1 MDMPID
7 VLLLSKLIER
17 HGASLQLWV
26 RSCCDSPEDA
36 VQEAF
41 TRLATQDPV
50 PDNPVAWLFRVSRNV
65 ALKRRL
71 SDRRRR
77 DRELATAQA
86 EVVTARPD
94 PLEVADLQAAVVTL
108 ADELRGSRQGD
119 LIITSNRSKN
129 AKPFFKCSDHL
140 PVKPKHLFIW
150 NSDHLYPCLNWIK
163 KWSKEIEY
171 RPYF

>member
-65 ALKRRL
+65 AIKRRQ

-94 PLEVADLQAAVVTL
+94 PLEVADLQAAVAAL
-108 ADELRGSRQGD
+108 ADELREVLVARIWGQLTLEEIGQMCGISTATAFRRYREA
-119 LIITSNRSKN
+119 LEALR
-129 AKPFFKCSDHL
+129 
-140 PVKPKHLFIW
+140 VKIEP
-150 NSDHLYPCLNWIK
+150 PC
-163 KWSKEIEY
+163 ET
-171 RPYF
+171 RP

>member
-65 ALKRRL
+65 AIKRRL

-77 DRELATAQA
+77 DRELAIAQS
-86 EVVTARPD
+86 EVVAARPD
-94 PLEVADLQAAVVTL
+94 PLEVADLQAAVAAL
-108 ADELRGSRQGD
+108 ADELREVLVARIWGQLTLEEIGQMCGVSTATAFRRYREALD
-119 LIITSNRSKN
+119 ALR
-129 AKPFFKCSDHL
+129 
-140 PVKPKHLFIW
+140 VKIEP
-150 NSDHLYPCLNWIK
+150 PC
-163 KWSKEIEY
+163 ET
-171 RPYF
+171 RP